1 MNISGNK
8 LARLG
13 LTLGG
18 LLVCSSLCAQTMK
31 AGEELIDGSAS
42 GPELTQASSDVWR
55 GINGDNSPR
64 ARARGTDEGIDC
76 FNNPCFGDLI
86 KISQADS
93 LFDRFNQVED
103 RVSVFFSSNRVI
115 AQQLRTQINNIYNR
129 YGIAMGIAVLD
140 RSGLALLRNNYFY
153 PVDGMV
159 AFYVAYAAADKMQ
172 RENLPGDYRITVR
185 NSQFVD
191 RAHSPLFQALK
202 KNNFLVDKPLSN
214 SSEEDVKLIDIH
226 TGAGADECTAVAVQV
241 SDGNGDA
248 PAAAQAAAAPAA
260 ALDGA
265 APAAA
270 QAGADSKG
278 RFIRHNDDCKCPDCS
293 IGNEPAK
300 AASAAGPAQAA
311 PAAKGAQGPM
321 STPSHNDIVHSTIT
335 AAINTHSSAYDSI
348 QAPQSVDIPV
358 SDLIYYALNES
369 DHNAAAILLNSF
381 VGGKDGLMA
390 FASSKGV
397 PELVIKD
404 DLARANGLALDGKLA
419 APAYSTA
426 RLMASFINDQKLQS
440 EIKQL
445 ITQSMRFT
453 VAGQDGFA
461 TGIKHA
467 VSALSGNT
475 EDDFA
480 SLRIYV
486 LNTPGPMMERFNRRS
501 FNTLAYVEFK
511 GEPYVF
517 SINLYNLKGCYIHT
531 REKAINAT
539 HEVGQTVFSYMM
551 ASARGSK
558 APEFAPLRGT
568 TGNPGQDSCPEVFA
582 KLPAAAAANAADSD
596 AAAAA
601 AATSDAAAAAAS
613 EGK

>member
-1 MNISGNK
+1 
-8 LARLG
+8 
-13 LTLGG
+13 
-18 LLVCSSLCAQTMK
+18 
-31 AGEELIDGSAS
+31 
-42 GPELTQASSDVWR
+42 
-55 GINGDNSPR
+55 
-64 ARARGTDEGIDC
+64 
-76 FNNPCFGDLI
+76 
-86 KISQADS
+86 
-93 LFDRFNQVED
+93 
-103 RVSVFFSSNRVI
+103 
-115 AQQLRTQINNIYNR
+115 
-129 YGIAMGIAVLD
+129 
-140 RSGLALLRNNYFY
+140 
-153 PVDGMV
+153 
-159 AFYVAYAAADKMQ
+159 
-172 RENLPGDYRITVR
+172 
-185 NSQFVD
+185 
-191 RAHSPLFQALK
+191 
-202 KNNFLVDKPLSN
+202 
-214 SSEEDVKLIDIH
+214 
-226 TGAGADECTAVAVQV
+226 
-241 SDGNGDA
+241 
-248 PAAAQAAAAPAA
+248 
-260 ALDGA
+260 
-265 APAAA
+265 
-270 QAGADSKG
+270 
-278 RFIRHNDDCKCPDCS
+278 
-293 IGNEPAK
+293 
-300 AASAAGPAQAA
+300 
-311 PAAKGAQGPM
+311 M

-358 SDLIYYALNES
+358 SDLIYYALNEA

-381 VGGKDGLMA
+381 VGGK
-390 FASSKGV
+390 GV
-397 PELVIKD
+397 PELVIQD

-582 KLPAAAAANAADSD
+582 KLPTAAAADAAD
-596 AAAAA
+596 
-601 AATSDAAAAAAS
+601 SDAAAAAAS

>member
-8 LARLG
+8 LARLW

-18 LLVCSSLCAQTMK
+18 LLVCGSLCAQTMK

-42 GPELTQASSDVWR
+42 GPELTQASPDVWR

-76 FNNPCFGDLI
+76 FNSPCFGDLI

-140 RSGLALLRNNYFY
+140 RSGLALLRNNSFY

-191 RAHSPLFQALK
+191 RAHSPLFKALK

-214 SSEEDVKLIDIH
+214 SSEEDVELIDIH
-226 TGAGADECTAVAVQV
+226 TGAGADECTAVAVPV
-241 SDGNGDA
+241 SDGNGDGDKAAAQAAA
-248 PAAAQAAAAPAA
+248 PAASQSGDVQAAAQAAAAPAA
-260 ALDGA
+260 TQA
-265 APAAA
+265 A
-270 QAGADSKG
+270 ADSKG
-278 RFIRHNDDCKCPDCS
+278 MFIRHNDDCKCPDCT

-348 QAPQSVDIPV
+348 QAPQSVEIPV
-358 SDLIYYALNES
+358 SDLIYYALNEA

-397 PELVIKD
+397 PELVIQD

-531 REKAINAT
+531 REKAINVT

-582 KLPAAAAANAADSD
+582 QLPAAAT
-596 AAAAA
+596 A